1 MAALTLYT
9 YFRSSCAYRVRIA
22 LNLKSLAYKP
32 KLVHLLR
39 GGGEQRGGDYLRLN
53 AQGLVPTLVDGDL
66 VLTQSL
72 AIIEYLEE
80 IYPTPP
86 LLPARPE
93 HRAYVRALAQI
104 IACDIQPINNL
115 RVLNYLKE
123 RLAHDEEAIQTW
135 CRDWISLGLEA
146 FEKWLQKQRQ
156 PSLFCFGDT
165 PTLADVCLVP
175 QIYNARRVGCDLSGF
190 PISTRIATH
199 CLDLEPFQRAAP
211 EQQPDSVDEYRN

>member
-1 MAALTLYT
+1 MAALDLYT

-22 LNLKSLAYKP
+22 LNLKSLAYEP
-32 KLVHLLR
+32 RLVHLLR
-39 GGGEQRGGDYLRLN
+39 GGGEQQGGDYLRLN
-53 AQGLVPTLVDGDL
+53 PQGLIPTLVDGDI

-72 AIIEYLEE
+72 AIVEYLEE
-80 IYPTPP
+80 KYPSPP

-104 IACDIQPINNL
+104 IACDIQPINNR
-115 RVLNYLKE
+115 RVLNYLRE
-123 RLAHDEEAIQTW
+123 RLDHDDEAIRNW
-135 CRDWISLGLEA
+135 CRHWIGLGLEA
-146 FEKWLQKQRQ
+146 FESWLQKQRQ
-156 PSLFCFGDT
+156 PSPFCFGDA

-190 PISTRIATH
+190 PILTRVAAH

-211 EQQPDSVDEYRN
+211 EQQPDSAGTE

>member
-1 MAALTLYT
+1 MAALDLYT

-22 LNLKSLAYKP
+22 LNLKSLAYEP
-32 KLVHLLR
+32 RLVHLLR
-39 GGGEQRGGDYLRLN
+39 GGGEQQGGDYLRLN
-53 AQGLVPTLVDGDL
+53 PQGLVPTLVDGDL
-66 VLTQSL
+66 LLTQSL

-80 IYPTPP
+80 KYPSPP
-86 LLPARPE
+86 LLPRQPE

-115 RVLNYLKE
+115 RVLNYLRE
-123 RLAHDEEAIQTW
+123 RLGHDEEAIRTW

-146 FEKWLQKQRQ
+146 FESWLQKQRQ

-165 PTLADVCLVP
+165 LTLADVCLVP
-175 QIYNARRVGCDLSGF
+175 QTYNARRVGCDLSAF
-190 PISTRIATH
+190 PILTRVAAH

-211 EQQPDSVDEYRN
+211 EQQPDSAGTE

>member
-1 MAALTLYT
+1 MAALDLYT

-22 LNLKSLAYKP
+22 LNLKSIAYEP

-39 GGGEQRGGDYLRLN
+39 RGGEQQDADYLRLN
-53 AQGLVPTLVDGDL
+53 PQGLIPTLVDGDI

-80 IYPTPP
+80 KYPSPP

-115 RVLNYLKE
+115 RVLNYLRE
-123 RLAHDEEAIQTW
+123 RMGHDEEAVRNW
-135 CRDWISLGLEA
+135 CRHWISIG
-146 FEKWLQKQRQ
+146 FEVFESWLQKHQQ

-165 PTLADVCLVP
+165 PTLADICLIP
-175 QIYNARRVGCDLSGF
+175 QIYNARRVGCDPSGF
-190 PISTRIATH
+190 PMLMRIATH

-211 EQQPDSVDEYRN
+211 EQQPDSVGTE